1 MAVISNLVYYDILL
15 QSATAI
21 LLQYPVKV
29 YYKMQLLLKNA
40 LVITINAKRDSLL
53 INLPPVLPHLL

>member
-1 MAVISNLVYYDILL
+1 MVAVISNLVYYDILL

-29 YYKMQLLLKNA
+29 YYKMHQLF
-40 LVITINAKRDSLL
+40 ITKSDYFITKCNFY
-53 INLPPVLPHLL
+53 

>member
-1 MAVISNLVYYDILL
+1 MVAVISNLVYYDILL

-29 YYKMQLLLKNA
+29 YYKMHQLFITNPTILLQNA
-40 LVITINAKRDSLL
+40 TFIKKCVGN
-53 INLPPVLPHLL
+53 NH